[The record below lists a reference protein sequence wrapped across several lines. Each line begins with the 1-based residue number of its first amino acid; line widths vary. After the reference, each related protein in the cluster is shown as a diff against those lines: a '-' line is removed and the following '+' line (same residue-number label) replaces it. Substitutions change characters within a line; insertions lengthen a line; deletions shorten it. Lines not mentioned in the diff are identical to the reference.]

1 MAINERN
8 SKGCKK
14 SKRGTVGQLGERLE
28 GQEKRR
34 MGYDFLKGIW
44 KKHNKT
50 SLFQFYFKTTI
61 TSMSPVSTPL
71 QLKLALQVFHSF
83 RLCYCAVLKTS
94 FSCGQQKVNEKEQY
108 SSDCIFGLHLIT
120 LLE

>member
-14 SKRGTVGQLGERLE
+14 SKRGTVGQLGGRLE

-83 RLCYCAVLKTS
+83 HCVTVLYLKPV
-94 FSCGQQKVNEKEQY
+94 FPVVNRK
-108 SSDCIFGLHLIT
+108 SMKKNNTALIAFLVCT
-120 LLE
+120 